1 MVKLFLGIQSTRVL
15 LMKKEIS
22 EYREKYFL
30 PIQEKYIQRKYLQ
43 VSEKNSKMLIPFI
56 EEIIANIEKLPEA
69 VSLLKIS
76 VLYSSLAVADDDNKI
91 NPCFF
96 LEFSQE

>member
-1 MVKLFLGIQSTRVL
+1 
-15 LMKKEIS
+15 MKKEIS

-56 EEIIANIEKLPEA
+56 EEIIANIEKIPEA

-76 VLYSSLAVADDDNKI
+76 VL
-91 NPCFF
+91 
-96 LEFSQE
+96 

>member
-1 MVKLFLGIQSTRVL
+1 
-15 LMKKEIS
+15 MKKEIS

-56 EEIIANIEKLPEA
+56 EEIIANIEKIP
-69 VSLLKIS
+69 
-76 VLYSSLAVADDDNKI
+76 
-91 NPCFF
+91 
-96 LEFSQE
+96 